1 MKSTLSGVDF
11 LFSDL
16 LFGRALFR
24 IVSAC
29 FTAWDD
35 GRLALY
41 LCKRKE

>member
-11 LFSDL
+11 LFSLL

-35 GRLALY
+35 GCFALY

>member
-16 LFGRALFR
+16 LVGRALFR

-29 FTAWDD
+29 FTAWGD